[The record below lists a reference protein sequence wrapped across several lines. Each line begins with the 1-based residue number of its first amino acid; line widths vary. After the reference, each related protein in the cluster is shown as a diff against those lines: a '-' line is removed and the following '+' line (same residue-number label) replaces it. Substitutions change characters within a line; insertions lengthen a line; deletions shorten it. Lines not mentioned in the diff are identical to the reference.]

1 MLNII
6 ICGAPGCGKG
16 TQSDLIVKKYSLT
29 HLSTGDLLR
38 KEIAMK
44 SDLGIIADSYISK
57 GELVP
62 DAMIIDILLKYV
74 ENQHDD
80 SNGIILDGFPRT
92 VAQAEALEV
101 MLKQLDKE
109 ISVLVDLKVTE
120 DELIDRLLIR
130 GKTSGRSDDNMETIK
145 KRLDVYHKLTE
156 PVNDFYKSRNSY
168 TPIDGM
174 GTIDE
179 IFGRISEVKHFN
191 HLFLVLDSRV
201 TVSKFPSISM
211 AITLR
216 FPRRISEGRKQIWF

>member
-1 MLNII
+1 MMNII

-16 TQSDLIVKKYSLT
+16 TQSDLIVEKYVLT

-38 KEIAMK
+38 KEIAEK
-44 SDLGIIADSYISK
+44 SDLGLTANDYISK

-62 DAMIIDILLKYV
+62 DAMIIDILSKHI
-74 ENQHDD
+74 ENLHDD

-92 VAQAEALEV
+92 VAQAEALED
-101 MLKQLDKE
+101 MLKRLNKE

-120 DELIDRLLIR
+120 KELIDRLLIR
-130 GKTSGRSDDNMETIK
+130 GKTSGRSDDNLETIK

-156 PVNDFYKSRNSY
+156 PVNDFYKNLGKY

-179 IFGRISEVKHFN
+179 IFGRISEVI
-191 HLFLVLDSRV
+191 DS
-201 TVSKFPSISM
+201 
-211 AITLR
+211 
-216 FPRRISEGRKQIWF
+216 KQ

>member
-6 ICGAPGCGKG
+6 MCGAPGCGKG
-16 TQSDLIVKKYSLT
+16 TQSDLIVEKYSLT

-44 SDLGIIADSYISK
+44 TDLGIIADSYIRK

-62 DAMIIDILLKYV
+62 DEMIIDILLKYV

-101 MLKQLDKE
+101 MLKKLDKE
-109 ISVLVDLKVTE
+109 ISLLVDLKVTE
-120 DELIDRLLIR
+120 NELIDRLIIR
-130 GKTSGRSDDNMETIK
+130 GKTSGRSDDNIETIK

-156 PVNDFYKSRNSY
+156 PVNDFYKNKNQY

-174 GTIDE
+174 GTIEE
-179 IFGRISEVKHFN
+179 IFGRISGVI
-191 HLFLVLDSRV
+191 DS
-201 TVSKFPSISM
+201 KK
-211 AITLR
+211 A
-216 FPRRISEGRKQIWF
+216 

>member
-38 KEIAMK
+38 KEIAEK
-44 SDLGIIADSYISK
+44 TELGITADSYISK

-62 DAMIIDILLKYV
+62 DTMIIDILSKHV

-101 MLKQLDKE
+101 MMKNLNKE
-109 ISVLVDLKVTE
+109 ISVLVDLKVAE
-120 DELIDRLLIR
+120 NELIERLLIR

-156 PVNDFYKSRNSY
+156 PVNDFYKNRN
-168 TPIDGM
+168 
-174 GTIDE
+174 
-179 IFGRISEVKHFN
+179 
-191 HLFLVLDSRV
+191 
-201 TVSKFPSISM
+201 
-211 AITLR
+211 
-216 FPRRISEGRKQIWF
+216 Q

>member
-16 TQSDLIVKKYSLT
+16 TQSDLIVNKYSLT

-38 KEIAMK
+38 KEIAEK
-44 SDLGIIADSYISK
+44 TELGITADSFISK

-62 DAMIIDILLKYV
+62 DAMIIDILSKHV

-101 MLKQLDKE
+101 MMKNLNKE
-109 ISVLVDLKVTE
+109 ISVLVDLRVTE
-120 DELIDRLLIR
+120 TELIDRLLIR

-156 PVNDFYKSRNSY
+156 PVNDFYKNRNQY

-174 GTIDE
+174 GTIEE
-179 IFGRISEVKHFN
+179 IFGRISEII
-191 HLFLVLDSRV
+191 DS
-201 TVSKFPSISM
+201 KK
-211 AITLR
+211 A
-216 FPRRISEGRKQIWF
+216 

>member
-38 KEIAMK
+38 KEIAEK
-44 SDLGIIADSYISK
+44 TELGITADSFISK

-62 DAMIIDILLKYV
+62 DAMIIDILSKHV

-101 MLKQLDKE
+101 MMKNLNKE
-109 ISVLVDLKVTE
+109 ISVLVDLKVAE
-120 DELIDRLLIR
+120 NELIERLLIR

-156 PVNDFYKSRNSY
+156 PVNDFYKNRNQY

-174 GTIDE
+174 GTIEE
-179 IFGRISEVKHFN
+179 IFGRISEII
-191 HLFLVLDSRV
+191 DS
-201 TVSKFPSISM
+201 KK
-211 AITLR
+211 A
-216 FPRRISEGRKQIWF
+216 